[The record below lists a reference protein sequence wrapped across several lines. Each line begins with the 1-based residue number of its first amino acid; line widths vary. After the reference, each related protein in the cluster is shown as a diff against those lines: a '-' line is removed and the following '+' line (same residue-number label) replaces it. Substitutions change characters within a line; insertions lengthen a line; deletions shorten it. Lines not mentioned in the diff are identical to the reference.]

1 MYPRDL
7 SCGYIPHLVPRISC
21 KTVNESVDA
30 RVDFPTEDA
39 MDGKM
44 QFSPLRF
51 FEGTSTRVYDHWRPH
66 QALGMPP
73 PAEAFALAA

>member
-1 MYPRDL
+1 VYPCDL
-7 SCGYIPHLVPRISC
+7 SCGYIPHPVPRISR

-30 RVDFPTEDA
+30 RVDFPMADA
-39 MDGKM
+39 MEGKR

-51 FEGTSTRVYDHWRPH
+51 FEGTSIRFSNHWRPH
-66 QALGMPP
+66 QALGMKP